1 VGGRGGRQIYH
12 SAVTGVSA
20 RLALARVMLLVT
32 ACSMT
37 LLAACVSRADVLT
50 FSGSA
55 LGSEGAVVRR
65 QLERFAASHPA
76 RPVQIRVTPDAA
88 DQRHQLYVQWLNA
101 WTPDPDVL
109 QLDVIWTPEFA
120 AAGWILPLDGFGQS
134 ANDTDFFSA
143 PLRASRWLGH
153 LYAIPWFVDV
163 GVLYWRTD
171 LVAAPPATF
180 DALVAAGRDA
190 IANHRGK
197 DGFVWEGA
205 RYEGLV
211 AVFLEHLAGFGG
223 RILDDD
229 GHVAVDTPEAIR
241 ALTFMRRSIDDFGVV
256 PASVLTWQE
265 EQARFAFQN
274 GRALFMRNWPYAA
287 SLMRQPAESAVAGR
301 FAVAAMPHDLGSS
314 MAAPGSSA
322 GLGGS
327 ALGGSVLA
335 INARSRHPGA
345 AWALVR
351 YLTDPEQ
358 MLERARV
365 VGQLPPR
372 RSLYDGDRLAGL
384 LPIAPAE
391 ARRLIDSAIPR
402 PVTPIYTQLSGILQI
417 HLHRALTHQ
426 EEPGSA
432 LSHAATDMRRALA
445 AAGLPGGEW

>member
-1 VGGRGGRQIYH
+1 
-12 SAVTGVSA
+12 VTGVSA
-20 RLALARVMLLVT
+20 RLAPARVMMLVT

-37 LLAACVSRADVLT
+37 LLAACTSRADVLT

-76 RPVQIRVTPDAA
+76 LPVQIRVTPDAA

-101 WTPDPDVL
+101 WTPEPDVL
-109 QLDVIWTPEFA
+109 QLDVIWAPEFA
-120 AAGWILPLDGFGQS
+120 AAGWIRPLDGFDRS
-134 ANDTDFFSA
+134 ANDPDFFGA

-180 DALVAAGRDA
+180 DALVAASRDA
-190 IANHRGK
+190 IASHSVTA
-197 DGFVWEGA
+197 GFVWEGA

-229 GHVAVDTPEAIR
+229 GLVVVDAPQAIR

-287 SLMRQPAESAVAGR
+287 SLMQEPAESAVAGR
-301 FAVAAMPHDLGSS
+301 FAVAAIPHDLGSS
-314 MAAPGSSA
+314 MPAPGSS
-322 GLGGS
+322 GGPFGGS

-335 INARSRHPGA
+335 INARSRHPDA

-351 YLTDPEQ
+351 YLTESEQ

-365 VGQLPPR
+365 IGQLPPR

-384 LPIAPAE
+384 LPIPPAE
-391 ARRLIDSAIPR
+391 ARRLIDRAIPR
-402 PVTPIYTQLSGILQI
+402 PVTPIYTQLSGILQL

-426 EEPGSA
+426 EEPGAA
-432 LSHAATDMRRALA
+432 LSHAAHDMRRALS
-445 AAGLPGGEW
+445 AAGLPGGEL